1 MTWSIISHV
10 TVVCFHRGFSAWEL
24 NFIEWKRFWLCTGQ
38 KPQYF
43 MKLGGLWFRLSHAS
57 GLGWMH
63 ALNADQ
69 IERRVN
75 DVPNSQAFL
84 CWKLLTS
91 ERDLSF
97 YLFYVYLK
105 IRQQVRVFYELAKW
119 HTTLDSIPSFYEL
132 KICTKNRFVYKTWI
146 YERTVWTRLKLSNNL
161 VCISYHL
168 KRFISYLLSFS
179 SHSLMSL
186 STSFSKIIT
195 KNIC

>member
-1 MTWSIISHV
+1 
-10 TVVCFHRGFSAWEL
+10 
-24 NFIEWKRFWLCTGQ
+24 
-38 KPQYF
+38 

-132 KICTKNRFVYKTWI
+132 KICKKNRFVYKTWI
-146 YERTVWTRLKLSNNL
+146 YERKVWSRLKLSNNL

-179 SHSLMSL
+179 SRSLMSL

>member
-24 NFIEWKRFWLCTGQ
+24 NFIESKAVLALHWSKTSIFHEAGWTVV
-38 KPQYF
+38 PPF
-43 MKLGGLWFRLSHAS
+43 TRL

-105 IRQQVRVFYELAKW
+105 IRQQVIVFYELAKW

-146 YERTVWTRLKLSNNL
+146 YERKVWTRLKLSNNL